1 MDKIE
6 EYKELINNIE
16 SIPMY
21 DGRNKGIDVYVC
33 NKCGHKFY
41 TKYKDK
47 GVTPFVI
54 KCRNCEHADATHKIT
69 ISTTQAAAKQIQIH
83 NWIRPT
89 IEQFNVIAK
98 KGNSGLIEH
107 LLNGGL
113 VLEDELNN
121 MI

>member
-54 KCRNCEHADATHKIT
+54 KCRNC
-69 ISTTQAAAKQIQIH
+69 
-83 NWIRPT
+83 
-89 IEQFNVIAK
+89 
-98 KGNSGLIEH
+98 
-107 LLNGGL
+107 
-113 VLEDELNN
+113 
-121 MI
+121 